1 MTPSWMAALLAMQ
14 DRESASIALGGAFL
28 AAPPAERTAVRA
40 GWPFG
45 AEWPWPSQWRLA
57 CTRGERGTPHERI
70 VASLVL
76 MVLEAPLDEREGVLM
91 LAVVYHGSLLA
102 GLDPDAIFS
111 MVAAA
116 APAPAAAALKAFV
129 ARSAPDKAM
138 AAFALEVRTNA
149 DGEQE
154 LHADW

>member
-1 MTPSWMAALLAMQ
+1 MNPSWMAALLTMQ

-28 AAPPAERTAVRA
+28 AAPLAERAAVQA
-40 GWPFG
+40 VWPFG
-45 AEWPWPSQWRLA
+45 VEWIWPSQWRLA
-57 CTRGERGTPHERI
+57 CTKGERGTPRERI

-116 APAPAAAALKAFV
+116 APTAAAALNGFA

-138 AAFALEVRTNA
+138 AAFGLDVRTNA